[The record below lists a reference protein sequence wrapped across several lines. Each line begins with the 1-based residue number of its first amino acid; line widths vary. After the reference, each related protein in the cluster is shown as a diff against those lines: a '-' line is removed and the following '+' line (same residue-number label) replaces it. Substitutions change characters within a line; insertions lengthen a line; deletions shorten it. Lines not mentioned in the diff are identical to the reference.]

1 MTRTVTTA
9 VRYLALAV
17 VAWVETLVRP
27 DLREYVPA
35 PVTPDRTTTR
45 PASAAPGPR

>member
-1 MTRTVTTA
+1 MFRTVKTA

-27 DLREYVPA
+27 DLREHVPG
-35 PVTPDRTTTR
+35 PVTPDRAAR
-45 PASAAPGPR
+45 RRASAAPGRR